1 MPRPFDFIELVLKR
15 TPNRCAAVSAVSEVV
30 GAFDRLELAN
40 KLSKSHQGHR
50 RCWVDPARLFKNG
63 ACRAKGRPEIAS
75 TRRTYPP
82 PCPPPQGGR
91 QGDTNHESF
100 FDLQKDERT
109 KRPGINACFF
119 FNRAFPKPFPPP
131 LWGRAGWGVPKNKI
145 AAEKTVS
152 YRQGIGQPDW
162 YGTPV
167 WTPLPSKLL
176 IFFLQPMFLKPAL
189 IPTR

>member
-1 MPRPFDFIELVLKR
+1 VVRQAPRQGEVTPSSLKMKRPGLMPRPFDFIELVLER
-15 TPNRCAAVSAVSEVV
+15 TSNRCAAVSAVSEVV
-30 GAFDRLELAN
+30 GAFDQLELAN
-40 KLSKSHQGHR
+40 KLSKSYQGHR
-50 RCWVDPARLFKNG
+50 CWFDPGRLFKNG

-100 FDLQKDERT
+100 FDLQKEERT

-145 AAEKTVS
+145 AAGKKN
-152 YRQGIGQPDW
+152 GF
-162 YGTPV
+162 
-167 WTPLPSKLL
+167 LPPENRTARLV
-176 IFFLQPMFLKPAL
+176 
-189 IPTR
+189 

>member
-1 MPRPFDFIELVLKR
+1 MRPDDRGLER
-15 TPNRCAAVSAVSEVV
+15 TSNRGAAISAVSEVV

-63 ACRAKGRPEIAS
+63 ACRVNGRPGIAS

-145 AAEKTVS
+145 ANEKTVS

-167 WTPLPSKLL
+167 WTPLPSIVLT
-176 IFFLQPMFLKPAL
+176 FFLQPMFLKFAL
-189 IPTR
+189 NAVGER